1 MTEGS
6 NRTDRGKLG
15 TKRHILADKK
25 GIPLSAVI
33 SPASTHDIKL
43 VTNVAD
49 GTQSLK
55 GRHHHLNPKQEEGGG
70 GDCNSTCVLARHT
83 ILNLRNRNHSNEGM
97 CCVLPRKEE
106 KVKRRRGGGG
116 CGGQG
121 CNTAYLKP

>member
-6 NRTDRGKLG
+6 NRTDRGKMG

-25 GIPLSAVI
+25 GIPLPAVI

-55 GRHHHLNPKQEEGGG
+55 GRHHHLNPKQEEGRGG
-70 GDCNSTCVLARHT
+70 ECNTCVLTRHT
-83 ILNLRNRNHSNEGM
+83 ILNMRNRNYSNEGM
-97 CCVLPRKEE
+97 YCIFHRKEE
-106 KVKRRRGGGG
+106 KVKKRRRVWRPRL
-116 CGGQG
+116 Q
-121 CNTAYLKP
+121 YSIS